1 MPKRKP
7 RLILSC
13 EHGGNKIPREWR
25 HLFGEVGSELHTH
38 RGLDI
43 GALDAARAF
52 SRGTKAPL
60 FYSKNTRLLVDLN
73 RELRSPAAFSEFT
86 KSLPAVQR
94 DKLVTKYWK
103 PHRDRIEGWVG
114 EQLAEGAPVV
124 HLAIHSFTPVFD
136 GTHRPTDIGLLYDP
150 ARAREKDFCARWR
163 RELMAADAKNEFL
176 VHCNAPYRGVSDS
189 LPTTL
194 RKRLPPSKY
203 LGLELELNQKFAED
217 GGAPWARLKRAVSST
232 LKAVLLKPV

>member
-1 MPKRKP
+1 MAKKKPK
-7 RLILSC
+7 LILSC
-13 EHGGNKIPREWR
+13 EHGGNEIPREWK
-25 HLFGEVGSELHTH
+25 HLFNGIGSELDTH

-60 FYSKNTRLLVDLN
+60 FYSKATRLLVDLN
-73 RELRSPAAFSEFT
+73 RELRSPSAFSEFT
-86 KSLPAVQR
+86 KPLHAAER
-94 DKLVTKYWK
+94 AKLVTKYWK
-103 PHRDRIEGWVG
+103 PHRDRIEGWV
-114 EQLAEGAPVV
+114 EQRLAEGSPVV

-150 ARAREKDFCARWR
+150 IRVREKDFCGRWR
-163 RELMAADAKNEFL
+163 RALIAADEKNEFL

-194 RKRLPPSKY
+194 RKKLAPSKY
-203 LGLELELNQKFAED
+203 LGLELELNQKFSED
-217 GGAPWARLKRAVSST
+217 GGPPWARLKRIVSST
-232 LKAVLLKPV
+232 LKAVLSEPI